1 MRDQA
6 LALAEDM
13 LDSDAHIPAA
23 ICIFDPDFHEGVVGI
38 VASRLKD
45 KWHRPTFV
53 FAMSQGDDTGD
64 TLKGSGRSIPG
75 FHLRDAL
82 DLVTKRHPGVL
93 LRFGGH
99 AMAAGCTIDADQL
112 DVFEAALQQVASEW
126 LDIKTLTHIIETD
139 GPLAPEYRHP
149 DVVEHIQKAVWG
161 QGFST
166 PVFSES
172 LTVVSQRI
180 IGEKHLALKLKH
192 QGQPVD
198 GIWFGRTEPLPNEA
212 LLAFKLETD
221 NWQGQRRVRFLIEG
235 AAL

>member
-1 MRDQA
+1 MVPEPYWDINMGQEFNFSQLKFYLNKA
-6 LALAEDM
+6 LKV
-13 LDSDAHIPAA
+13 P
-23 ICIFDPDFHEGVVGI
+23 
-38 VASRLKD
+38 
-45 KWHRPTFV
+45 
-53 FAMSQGDDTGD
+53 
-64 TLKGSGRSIPG
+64 
-75 FHLRDAL
+75 
-82 DLVTKRHPGVL
+82 
-93 LRFGGH
+93 
-99 AMAAGCTIDADQL
+99 
-112 DVFEAALQQVASEW
+112 
-126 LDIKTLTHIIETD
+126 LTVKE
-139 GPLAPEYRHP
+139 
-149 DVVEHIQKAVWG
+149 VEHIQKAVWG

-180 IGEKHLALKLKH
+180 VGEKHLALKLKH